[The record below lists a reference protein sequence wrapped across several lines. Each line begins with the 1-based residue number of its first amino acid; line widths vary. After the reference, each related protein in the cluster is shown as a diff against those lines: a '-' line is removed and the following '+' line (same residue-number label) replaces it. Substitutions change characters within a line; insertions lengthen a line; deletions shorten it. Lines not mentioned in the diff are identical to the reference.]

1 MEREE
6 EAILATE
13 AKKAE
18 MAADSSDGD
27 NDFGVTTSDLRKTVQ
42 KVRGKINIIK
52 TRSLL
57 KQKRRANSRIKK
69 LNEMTEL
76 MKAKGIKVNEET
88 LAGRVKNPR
97 RIGSLEAA

>member
-1 MEREE
+1 
-6 EAILATE
+6 
-13 AKKAE
+13 